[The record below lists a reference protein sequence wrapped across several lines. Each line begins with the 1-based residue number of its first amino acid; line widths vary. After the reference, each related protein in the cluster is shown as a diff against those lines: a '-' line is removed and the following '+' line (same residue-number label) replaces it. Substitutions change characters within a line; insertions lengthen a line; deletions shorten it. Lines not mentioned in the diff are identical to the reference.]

1 MGSSKCEAQGACC
14 ALPSLL
20 LSSPWVPGAA
30 LCGCP
35 AQGLGRCCRHP
46 FPSCCWRQEQFF
58 LSPQHNKWFR
68 WFSASLA
75 VVWDQTPTR
84 LGVVH
89 ILKEQSMPLATYIF
103 FLWKW
108 MAAADKQGE
117 QKVTMRVKAAD
128 GGDEELVHTHKGL
141 AGFAAGED
149 CLEQQT
155 IKLPWAEGRWAVNQ
169 VLWKYRV
176 VTKGARTSQRR

>member
-1 MGSSKCEAQGACC
+1 MPWAVFSWSHSSMGSSKCEAQGACC

-20 LSSPWVPGAA
+20 PSSPWVPGAA

-35 AQGLGRCCRHP
+35 AQGLGRCCQLP

-58 LSPQHNKWFR
+58 SSPQHNKWFR

-103 FLWKW
+103 FP
-108 MAAADKQGE
+108 ME
-117 QKVTMRVKAAD
+117 MD
-128 GGDEELVHTHKGL
+128 G
-141 AGFAAGED
+141 
-149 CLEQQT
+149 CSRQT
-155 IKLPWAEGRWAVNQ
+155 RRAEGDNESKSSRW
-169 VLWKYRV
+169 RRR
-176 VTKGARTSQRR
+176 GACTHTQGPGRLCSWRRLSGAANN